1 MKIVSPKYQLIRPFC
16 FGNIFEIVNMTNWAI
31 PFLKKN
37 VICLQFPL
45 LSPLQ
50 SIVLNFN
57 RRGILGGK
65 FDNARIRNII
75 LDIFWQN
82 WEILITKFELM
93 TPYSASHT
101 SNLCQKWAVNIPF
114 AIMLFLD
121 YVQMSISAKIL
132 NQMIWN
138 FRI

>member
-1 MKIVSPKYQLIRPFC
+1 MKIFSPKYQLIRSFC
-16 FGNIFEIVNMTNWAI
+16 LGNIFEIVNMTNWAI

-75 LDIFWQN
+75 LDLFWQN
-82 WEILITKFELM
+82 WESFDYKIWIDDTLLCI
-93 TPYSASHT
+93 SHT
-101 SNLCQKWAVNIPF
+101 KSLPKMSCKYPICDYAFSRLCSDVHFVQNAQSNQL
-114 AIMLFLD
+114 
-121 YVQMSISAKIL
+121 
-132 NQMIWN
+132 
-138 FRI
+138 